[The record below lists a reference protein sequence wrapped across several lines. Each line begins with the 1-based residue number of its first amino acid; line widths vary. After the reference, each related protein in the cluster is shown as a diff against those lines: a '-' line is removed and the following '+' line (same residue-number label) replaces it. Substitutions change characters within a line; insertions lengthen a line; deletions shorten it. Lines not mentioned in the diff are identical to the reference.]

1 MLDLFGLCDL
11 VDRPRSISTP
21 TCPDRERMSPA
32 QEVFDVPHSKL
43 IPVESECEIDA
54 CGTCT
59 ERKSVCRQAGANTQP
74 GGPHR
79 SCIASPLAAR
89 AGLLNQIEKPERF
102 TARAELC
109 IRSALRVFGLGR
121 NYADKD

>member
-1 MLDLFGLCDL
+1 MTDMIALIVLCFISFSPLILLMLDLFGLCDL

-79 SCIASPLAAR
+79 
-89 AGLLNQIEKPERF
+89 
-102 TARAELC
+102 
-109 IRSALRVFGLGR
+109 
-121 NYADKD
+121 

>member
-1 MLDLFGLCDL
+1 M
-11 VDRPRSISTP
+11 V
-21 TCPDRERMSPA
+21 PA

-43 IPVESECEIDA
+43 IPVESECETDA
-54 CGTCT
+54 TFRTCA
-59 ERKSVCRQAGANTQP
+59 ERESVCRHAGANTQP
-74 GGPHR
+74 GRTHP

-109 IRSALRVFGLGR
+109 ISSALRTFGLGR